1 MVESLE
7 PQVMSQ
13 GQPRM
18 QQEPETADVRKTPR
32 LAVVIVA
39 GLCVLLAGAGLY
51 LWIQRPLHVTVV
63 QARTGVAMDAV
74 YASGIVDYARQA
86 NIAAVVSAPIAA
98 VTAAEGEAVREGQ
111 VLASLEDGPQAAAVA
126 QLDAQAA
133 LSRAGAVRA
142 ERLAAEGFGPKAAAE
157 DARSQ
162 LRAAEAAARGGAA
175 ALRYYRVTAPFSGVI
190 IRRDAEPGNLATPST
205 VLFTIASP
213 DTLRVT
219 AEVDERDVEGL
230 RDGALAFV
238 SADGLPGQVARGRVE
253 AVTPAGDPEARV
265 FRVRIALPRD
275 TLLKPGMT
283 VDVNIVTGM
292 RPQATLIPI
301 TAVEAGQAWVVIEG
315 RAEPRKL
322 QTGARAARSVEVIS
336 GVRPGE
342 KVILNPSAR
351 LRAGRAVKASEAT

>member
-1 MVESLE
+1 MDERRTE
-7 PQVMSQ
+7 QEQQ
-13 GQPRM
+13 GSGVRRPR
-18 QQEPETADVRKTPR
+18 R
-32 LAVVIVA
+32 LAAVLVA
-39 GLCVLLAGAGLY
+39 ALCVLLVGAGVYIWNL
-51 LWIQRPLHVTVV
+51 RPLPVTVV
-63 QARTGVAMDAV
+63 PARTGLAMDAV
-74 YASGIVDYARQA
+74 YASGVVDYARQA
-86 NIAAVVSAPIAA
+86 DIAAVVSAPIVA
-98 VTAAEGEAVREGQ
+98 VDVAEGEAVRKGQ
-111 VLASLEDGPQAAAVA
+111 VLARLEDGPQAAAVA
-126 QLDAQAA
+126 QLEAQAA
-133 LSRAGAVRA
+133 ISRAGALRA
-142 ERLAAEGFGPKAAAE
+142 ERLAEAGFGPRATAQ

-175 ALRYYRVTAPFSGVI
+175 ALRFYRVTAPFAGVI

-292 RPQATLIPI
+292 RPQATLIPA

-315 RAEPRKL
+315 RAEPRRL
-322 QTGARAARSVEVIS
+322 RTGARAARSVEVVS
-336 GVRPGE
+336 GVRVGE
-342 KVILNPSAR
+342 KVILDPPAR
-351 LRAGRAVKASEAT
+351 LRAGRAVKARAAT